1 MVCSLDAEM
10 DRPELRDF
18 SFDPIDVLADRGAY
32 VAAALTVIR
41 AYQVAGSP
49 TVCGPLGSYED
60 WSEMVR
66 SPLVWL
72 GHADPVAS
80 METAR
85 EEDPELSAIRELF
98 EHWREHLHLSS
109 GYTTNAITKTACAKG
124 PTSFDDNLQDFMR
137 PEFRDL
143 LLRQAGDGG
152 AVNSR
157 RLGKWLSRIKGR
169 VVDGHRIEMR
179 EDGSH
184 GNRFSLCRLVCGDI
198 LPVQPSCTRL
208 PGLSAPEF

>member
-1 MVCSLDAEM
+1 
-10 DRPELRDF
+10 
-18 SFDPIDVLADRGAY
+18 
-32 VAAALTVIR
+32 
-41 AYQVAGSP
+41 
-49 TVCGPLGSYED
+49 
-60 WSEMVR
+60 MVR

-98 EHWREHLHLSS
+98 EHWRSHLRLSS
-109 GYTTNAITKTACAKG
+109 GYTTNTIIRTACDRDAGSHFAG
-124 PTSFDDNLQDFMR
+124 PGDFKLA
-137 PEFRDL
+137 EFRDL

-169 VVDGHRIEMR
+169 VVDGHRIEMK

-184 GNRFSLCRLVCGDI
+184 GNRFSLCQITGTDHF
-198 LPVQPSCTRL
+198 
-208 PGLSAPEF
+208 PGGRVAAGYHASSAPEF

>member
-1 MVCSLDAEM
+1 
-10 DRPELRDF
+10 
-18 SFDPIDVLADRGAY
+18 
-32 VAAALTVIR
+32 
-41 AYQVAGSP
+41 
-49 TVCGPLGSYED
+49 
-60 WSEMVR
+60 MVR

-72 GHADPVAS
+72 GHADPVES

-98 EHWREHLHLSS
+98 EHWREHLKLSS
-109 GYTTNAITKTACAKG
+109 GYTTNTIIRTACDREAASSFSG
-124 PTSFDDNLQDFMR
+124 PGDFKLA
-137 PEFRDL
+137 EFRDL

-169 VVDGHRIEMR
+169 VVDGYRIEMK

-184 GNRFSLCRLVCGDI
+184 GNRFSLCRVSGADHFPGARAASGLH
-198 LPVQPSCTRL
+198 PS
-208 PGLSAPEF
+208 SAPEF